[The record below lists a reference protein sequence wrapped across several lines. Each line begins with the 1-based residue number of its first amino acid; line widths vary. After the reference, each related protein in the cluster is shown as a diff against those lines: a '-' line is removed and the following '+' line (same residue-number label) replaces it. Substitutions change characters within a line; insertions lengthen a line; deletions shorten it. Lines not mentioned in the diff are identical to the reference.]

1 MIKPL
6 DLQNLAR
13 RFGGEVI
20 NNSHAVHFSS
30 VSINTRTMDAGDL
43 FVAIKGDQF
52 DGHKFVAS
60 AQSQGAIALVV
71 EKEILDSD
79 LPQWLV
85 GDTTL
90 ALGHI
95 AEAQRDNFL
104 GKIVAITG
112 SSGKTTVKGMLE
124 SILRVAV
131 SDHVF
136 ATKGNLNNHIGVP
149 LSLLSLKS
157 QHQYAVIEMG
167 ASAVGEIQ
175 YLTQMAKPDVAM
187 INNVMSA
194 HVEGFGSIDNIAKG
208 KGEIY
213 NGLTSAGIAV
223 INIADKY
230 APQWLE
236 QNSQRQTLL
245 FSASTATSNAM
256 GMNSVAN
263 VTATNIIATNVK
275 QKHNGCA
282 KFDLQLLEK
291 STEINLSV
299 LGMHNVAN
307 ALAAST
313 CAYALNISIE
323 DIAQGLSE
331 FTGVAGR
338 LQCLEGVNASTVI
351 DDSYNA
357 NPNSFCAA
365 IDVLSDMSAKT
376 VLVMGDMA
384 ELGGDSD
391 SEHEK
396 IGCYANEKNIDLLLT
411 LGQQSEKASK
421 VFSGDKQHFDSVE
434 QLITVAAQQA
444 NKSTVL
450 LIKGSRS
457 SRMDRVVQA
466 LTQRGDFNASLAG

>member
-6 DLQNLAR
+6 DLQNLSR

-20 NNSHAVHFSS
+20 NNSHAVNFSS
-30 VSINTRTMDAGDL
+30 VSINTRTMSVGDL

-52 DGHKFVAS
+52 DGHQFVAN
-60 AQSQGAIALVV
+60 AQNQGAIALVV
-71 EKEILDSD
+71 EKEIVDSD

-213 NGLTSAGIAV
+213 NGLTNAGVAV

-245 FSASTATSNAM
+245 FSASTDVSNAM
-256 GMNSVAN
+256 DMNSVAN
-263 VTATNIIATNVK
+263 ITATNVK

-338 LQCLEGVNASTVI
+338 LHCLEGVNDSTVI

-384 ELGGDSD
+384 ELGDDSD

-396 IGCYANEKNIDLLLT
+396 IGRYANEKNIDLLLT
-411 LGQQSEKASK
+411 LGRQSEEASK

-434 QLITVAAQQA
+434 QLITVAVQQA

>member
-6 DLQNLAR
+6 NLQNLAR

-20 NNSHAVHFSS
+20 NNSHAVSCSS
-30 VSINTRTMDAGDL
+30 VSINTRTMNTGDL

-52 DGHKFVAS
+52 DGHKFVAD

-71 EKEILDSD
+71 EKEVLGSD

-104 GKIVAITG
+104 GKIVAVTG

-124 SILRVAV
+124 SILHVVV
-131 SDHVF
+131 SDRVF

-149 LSLLSLKS
+149 LSLLSIKS
-157 QHQYAVIEMG
+157 SHQYAVIEMG

-175 YLTQMAKPDVAM
+175 YLTQMAKPNVAM
-187 INNVMSA
+187 INNVMPA

-213 NGLTSAGIAV
+213 NGLTNTGIAV

-245 FSASTATSNAM
+245 FSANTGVSNA
-256 GMNSVAN
+256 AAH
-263 VTATNIIATNVK
+263 VTAANVK
-275 QKHNGCA
+275 QKYNGCA
-282 KFDLQLLEK
+282 TFDLQLAEN

-313 CAYALNISIE
+313 CAYALSISIE

-338 LQCLEGVNASTVI
+338 LQCLKGVNASTVI

-365 IDVLSDMSAKT
+365 IDVLSSMSAKT
-376 VLVMGDMA
+376 VLIMGDMA
-384 ELGGDSD
+384 ELGENSG

-411 LGQQSEKASK
+411 LGKQSDKASK
-421 VFSGDKQHFDSVE
+421 VFSGHTQHFNSIE
-434 QLITVAAQQA
+434 QLISVAIQQA
-444 NKSTVL
+444 NENTVL

-466 LTQRGDFNASLAG
+466 LTHRGDLNASLAG